1 MKLQIIFRI
10 SLFLGAFATMALSNA
25 VVPVLNSIASDPA
38 IQGAVYSAYFL
49 GAFLMV
55 FPAGWMSDRVG
66 RTPLV
71 RAGLCGTLIA
81 AAVLWLSYPDPTA
94 AVLLRFA
101 EGLFTGMFIS
111 AAMAFVNSAADH
123 RKLAGG
129 FVALMNIGMVAGLVV
144 SGWLAAWQAY
154 AGVLVFGIL
163 TCVSVLLSLGPA
175 DETPALQTVLPVAE
189 VTEIAVYH
197 KWLWAALF
205 VFCGTTGVVI
215 SAYPE
220 LSGSSAEMNGVCV
233 CRIPNADR
241 RLPFR
246 SERRRHFSW
255 GVRSD
260 SIGTPGR
267 NDLCG
272 SSIWCDYCCNFKL
285 SCGDK
290 KTAGSDERDV
300 QHDTVCGDGCTA
312 VCRRAAGPAD
322 RVRRGV
328 SDCCS
333 TECSGRAAGRPLSL
347 LCTPHTMKDPFGNDP
362 EKRS

>member
-101 EGLFTGMFIS
+101 EGLFTGMFVS

-144 SGWLAAWQAY
+144 SGWLAAWQ
-154 AGVLVFGIL
+154 
-163 TCVSVLLSLGPA
+163 
-175 DETPALQTVLPVAE
+175 
-189 VTEIAVYH
+189 
-197 KWLWAALF
+197 
-205 VFCGTTGVVI
+205 
-215 SAYPE
+215 
-220 LSGSSAEMNGVCV
+220 V
-233 CRIPNADR
+233 CRLQR
-241 RLPFR
+241 
-246 SERRRHFSW
+246 
-255 GVRSD
+255 
-260 SIGTPGR
+260 
-267 NDLCG
+267 
-272 SSIWCDYCCNFKL
+272 
-285 SCGDK
+285 
-290 KTAGSDERDV
+290 
-300 QHDTVCGDGCTA
+300 
-312 VCRRAAGPAD
+312 
-322 RVRRGV
+322 
-328 SDCCS
+328 
-333 TECSGRAAGRPLSL
+333 
-347 LCTPHTMKDPFGNDP
+347 
-362 EKRS
+362 

>member
-55 FPAGWMSDRVG
+55 FPSGWMSDRVG

-101 EGLFTGMFIS
+101 EGLFTGSFVS

-163 TCVSVLLSLGPA
+163 TGVSVLLSLGPA
-175 DETPALQTVLPVAE
+175 DESPALQTGLPVAE

-220 LSGSSAEMNGVCV
+220 LSGSSAEMNGVITALMSV
-233 CRIPNADR
+233 ATAVFLYAASRMRTADSLSVVR
-241 RLPFR
+241 GAGIFLGVSVPIVLVHPVGMIFVGAAFGVITAAILNYLAETKKPQGVMNGMFNMTQYAGMAALPF
-246 SERRRHFSW
+246 
-255 GVRSD
+255 
-260 SIGTPGR
+260 
-267 NDLCG
+267 
-272 SSIWCDYCCNFKL
+272 
-285 SCGDK
+285 
-290 KTAGSDERDV
+290 
-300 QHDTVCGDGCTA
+300 
-312 VCRRAAGPAD
+312 AAGLLVLPVGYVAVFLIVAVLNAAVGLLV
-322 RVRRGV
+322 VRCPCYV
-328 SDCCS
+328 
-333 TECSGRAAGRPLSL
+333 
-347 LCTPHTMKDPFGNDP
+347 HHIQ
-362 EKRS
+362 

>member
-1 MKLQIIFRI
+1 MSKIVVGNWKMNGSCTLLRDFKDILQYKNFILALPYTLIH
-10 SLFLGAFATMALSNA
+10 LAKTLNTGA
-25 VVPVLNSIASDPA
+25 
-38 IQGAVYSAYFL
+38 
-49 GAFLMV
+49 
-55 FPAGWMSDRVG
+55 
-66 RTPLV
+66 
-71 RAGLCGTLIA
+71 LIA
-81 AAVLWLSYPDPTA
+81 AQDCSVFCQSGAY
-94 AVLLRFA
+94 
-101 EGLFTGMFIS
+101 TGEIS
-111 AAMAFVNSAADH
+111 AVMLKD
-123 RKLAGG
+123 
-129 FVALMNIGMVAGLVV
+129 IG
-144 SGWLAAWQAY
+144 
-154 AGVLVFGIL
+154 
-163 TCVSVLLSLGPA
+163 
-175 DETPALQTVLPVAE
+175 AE
-189 VTEIAVYH
+189 Y
-197 KWLWAALF
+197 
-205 VFCGTTGVVI
+205 VI
-215 SAYPE
+215 I
-220 LSGSSAEMNGVCV
+220 GH
-233 CRIPNADR
+233 
-241 RLPFR
+241 
-246 SERRRHFSW
+246 SERRRYFSW

-260 SIGTPGR
+260 SIGTPSW